1 MGALLVLSEGWVW
14 QPLGGRG
21 SDAPSAGAP
30 GAAGVVSADLVK
42 EHCRARGMAPYKA
55 PRVVAAVAPGESLPQ
70 TPLGKV
76 DRKGVAAALL
86 KAQEE
91 ASRGRARL

>member
-1 MGALLVLSEGWVW
+1 
-14 QPLGGRG
+14 
-21 SDAPSAGAP
+21 
-30 GAAGVVSADLVK
+30 
-42 EHCRARGMAPYKA
+42 MAPYKA